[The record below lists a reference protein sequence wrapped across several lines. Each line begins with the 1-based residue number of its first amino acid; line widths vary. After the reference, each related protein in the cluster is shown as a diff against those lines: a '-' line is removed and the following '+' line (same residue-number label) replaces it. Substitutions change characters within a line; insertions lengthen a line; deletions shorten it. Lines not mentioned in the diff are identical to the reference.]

1 MFSKQALRRL
11 ILPLIIEQFLAV
23 MVGMADIMMVSSA
36 GEAAVS
42 SVALVDLINVLIIN
56 IFAALATGGAVVCA
70 QSIGAQNLER
80 ANRAANQLLYI
91 VTAAAL
97 GIMVLVL
104 FCKAGL
110 LGLLFGQVEPEVM
123 EGAVTYFVI
132 SALSYPF
139 IAVYNGCAALL
150 RAMGNS
156 KASMCVSA
164 YMNGQNIAGNAVFVF
179 VFHQGVAG
187 VALSSLLSRIAAA
200 GLMLAL
206 LHGRRNPV
214 RVSGLL
220 RFRFEPAVMAQILRI
235 GVPNS
240 LENSFFQLGRVLLV
254 SLISTFGTAQTAAN
268 AVANNI
274 DNFGVIPGQALG
286 LALITVVG
294 QCVGAGDWD
303 QVRAYTKRLV
313 KLTYLCTWGL
323 NAALLLGLPLILR
336 LYSLTPETQWYAAV
350 LIFIHNGCAMLFWP
364 LAFTMPNALR
374 AAGDVRVPMVI
385 SITSMLV
392 VRVGGQLSAGPPLR
406 PGRHR
411 RVAGHGGGLG
421 RSAHLLRAP
430 RPKKA
435 VAGAPLNTRTR
446 SHSGARFLYQRPSA
460 YCMPRLT
467 AVMAAQQHKPI
478 RMGLPPVL
486 TSLIRSVLS
495 PMAAMAMMMKNLD
508 SSLKG
513 AKAAAS
519 TPARD
524 APVVIREASMK
535 NSRKKGNTR
544 RREKLP
550 SPAPPARLARAV
562 RRRASARVM
571 GMMARVRVSLTMVAV
586 SRVLAPGC
594 IPSQA
599 AAAAVTE
606 EVSFTAV
613 PAKSPKPSFP
623 RPSRPPRVGNRRA
636 AATLNRKMTEMDW
649 AISSSSAPM
658 TGAVAAMA
666 EPPQTDEPT
675 PTRVEMLEGICSS
688 LCRRK
693 DTTREVVM
701 VDRMMGRD

>member
-235 GVPNS
+235 GVPNG

-392 VRVGGQLSAGPPLR
+392 VRVGAAICWASTSAWAPSACGWPWWGTGSFGSSASCSAPEKSCGWSTAEYAHPKPFGCAFSLPEAQRVLHAQAHCRDGRPAAQAHQNGSAAGPDEFDQIGIEPNGRHGHDDEELGQLLKRSKSRCVHSCQGRPRSNQGSQHEEQEEEGEHPPE
-406 PGRHR
+406 
-411 RVAGHGGGLG
+411 
-421 RSAHLLRAP
+421 
-430 RPKKA
+430 
-435 VAGAPLNTRTR
+435 
-446 SHSGARFLYQRPSA
+446 
-460 YCMPRLT
+460 
-467 AVMAAQQHKPI
+467 
-478 RMGLPPVL
+478 
-486 TSLIRSVLS
+486 
-495 PMAAMAMMMKNLD
+495 
-508 SSLKG
+508 
-513 AKAAAS
+513 
-519 TPARD
+519 
-524 APVVIREASMK
+524 REASLPRAACPPGPGGAPE
-535 NSRKKGNTR
+535 SQRKGDGDDGQSAGELDNGGGIQGVGPGVHSVPGR
-544 RREKLP
+544 GSGRDGRGIIH
-550 SPAPPARLARAV
+550 
-562 RRRASARVM
+562 RRAGKESEAL
-571 GMMARVRVSLTMVAV
+571 VSQTQ
-586 SRVLAPGC
+586 
-594 IPSQA
+594 QA
-599 AAAAVTE
+599 AQGGEQEGGRHIEQEDDRDGLGDLLVVRADDRGGGRDGGAAAD
-606 EVSFTAV
+606 
-613 PAKSPKPSFP
+613 
-623 RPSRPPRVGNRRA
+623 G
-636 AATLNRKMTEMDW
+636 
-649 AISSSSAPM
+649 
-658 TGAVAAMA
+658 
-666 EPPQTDEPT
+666 
-675 PTRVEMLEGICSS
+675 
-688 LCRRK
+688 
-693 DTTREVVM
+693 
-701 VDRMMGRD
+701 

>member
-11 ILPLIIEQFLAV
+11 ILSLIIEQFLAV

-123 EGAVTYFVI
+123 EGAVTYFVL

-139 IAVYNGCAALL
+139 IGVY
-150 RAMGNS
+150 
-156 KASMCVSA
+156 
-164 YMNGQNIAGNAVFVF
+164 NAVFVF

-235 GVPNS
+235 GVPNG

-392 VRVGGQLSAGPPLR
+392 VRVGGSYLLGL
-406 PGRHR
+406 HF
-411 RVAGHGGGLG
+411 GLG
-421 RSAHLLRAP
+421 AIGVWLAMVGDWVVRLICFVLRA
-430 RPKKA
+430 
-435 VAGAPLNTRTR
+435 
-446 SHSGARFLYQRPSA
+446 
-460 YCMPRLT
+460 
-467 AVMAAQQHKPI
+467 
-478 RMGLPPVL
+478 
-486 TSLIRSVLS
+486 
-495 PMAAMAMMMKNLD
+495 
-508 SSLKG
+508 
-513 AKAAAS
+513 
-519 TPARD
+519 
-524 APVVIREASMK
+524 
-535 NSRKKGNTR
+535 RKKLWL
-544 RREKLP
+544 E
-550 SPAPPARLARAV
+550 
-562 RRRASARVM
+562 
-571 GMMARVRVSLTMVAV
+571 
-586 SRVLAPGC
+586 
-594 IPSQA
+594 
-599 AAAAVTE
+599 
-606 EVSFTAV
+606 
-613 PAKSPKPSFP
+613 
-623 RPSRPPRVGNRRA
+623 NR
-636 AATLNRKMTEMDW
+636 
-649 AISSSSAPM
+649 
-658 TGAVAAMA
+658 
-666 EPPQTDEPT
+666 
-675 PTRVEMLEGICSS
+675 
-688 LCRRK
+688 
-693 DTTREVVM
+693 
-701 VDRMMGRD
+701 

>member
-392 VRVGGQLSAGPPLR
+392 VRVGGSYLLGLHFGLGAIGVWLAMVGDWVVRPEKSCGWSTAEYAHPKPFGCAFSLPEAQRVLHAQAHCRDGRPAAQAHQNGSAAGPDEFDQIGIEPNGRHGHDDEELGQLLKR
-406 PGRHR
+406 SKSRCVHSCQGRPRSNQGSQHEEQQYAGERGAPPPRRLPAWPGRC
-411 RVAGHGGGLG
+411 AGE
-421 RSAHLLRAP
+421 P
-430 RPKKA
+430 
-435 VAGAPLNTRTR
+435 
-446 SHSGARFLYQRPSA
+446 
-460 YCMPRLT
+460 
-467 AVMAAQQHKPI
+467 AQ
-478 RMGLPPVL
+478 G
-486 TSLIRSVLS
+486 
-495 PMAAMAMMMKNLD
+495 
-508 SSLKG
+508 
-513 AKAAAS
+513 
-519 TPARD
+519 
-524 APVVIREASMK
+524 
-535 NSRKKGNTR
+535 
-544 RREKLP
+544 
-550 SPAPPARLARAV
+550 
-562 RRRASARVM
+562 
-571 GMMARVRVSLTMVAV
+571 
-586 SRVLAPGC
+586 
-594 IPSQA
+594 
-599 AAAAVTE
+599 
-606 EVSFTAV
+606 
-613 PAKSPKPSFP
+613 
-623 RPSRPPRVGNRRA
+623 
-636 AATLNRKMTEMDW
+636 
-649 AISSSSAPM
+649 
-658 TGAVAAMA
+658 
-666 EPPQTDEPT
+666 
-675 PTRVEMLEGICSS
+675 
-688 LCRRK
+688 
-693 DTTREVVM
+693 
-701 VDRMMGRD
+701 